1 MQIEWELPEL
11 YPEQRAAVYDPARYS
26 LIEASTK
33 SGKTAGCM
41 VWLMELA
48 LSGRQGGLYRWV
60 APVSA
65 QAKMVYRRFK
75 DWLEPVPRK
84 FWRSVEGQ
92 ELRIEITGQCAFEF
106 RNAERPDNLY
116 GDDCDAVVLDEASRM
131 REEAFDACRSTL
143 THTQGPMRLIG
154 NVKGRRNWFYRMC
167 RRAEAGAQ
175 NMAHHRITWREAVAA
190 GVLEA
195 EEIEDARRIFEE
207 MGKLAVFKELYETE
221 ATDDGG
227 NPFGLDAIRE
237 CVAELSKK
245 APEVWGWDLAKS
257 ADWCVGIALDE
268 DGAVCHFERFQRPWE
283 ETTARIRSQTDGRPA
298 LIDSTGVG
306 DPIVE
311 RLQRGGRNFEGYKF
325 SSTSKQQLMEGLAVA
340 IGKGEVSYPEGPIV
354 AELEAF
360 EYQYTRTGVRYTA
373 PDGVHDDCVDA
384 LALAVMAATK
394 PRGVVISMAGWR

>member
-1 MQIEWELPEL
+1 MRLQWKLPPL

-41 VWLMELA
+41 VWLFDLA
-48 LSGRQGGLYRWV
+48 LSGREGGLYRWV
-60 APVSA
+60 APVNA
-65 QAKMVYRRFK
+65 QSKMVYRRFK
-75 DWLEPVPRK
+75 QWLAHIPARYC
-84 FWRSVEGQ
+84 RTVEGQ
-92 ELRIEITGQCAFEF
+92 ELRIEIAGRALEF

-116 GDDCDAVVLDEASRM
+116 GEDCDAVVLDEASRM

-143 THTQGPMRLIG
+143 TATRGPLRIIG
-154 NVKGRRNWFYRMC
+154 NVKGRRNWFYRMA
-167 RRAEAGAQ
+167 RRAEAGAEG
-175 NMAHHRITWREAVAA
+175 MAFHRITWHEAVAA
-190 GVLEA
+190 GVLDV
-195 EEIEDARRIFEE
+195 EEIDDARRVFEE
-207 MGKLAVFKELYETE
+207 AGKLAVFKELYETE
-221 ATDDGG
+221 PSDDGG

-245 APEVWGWDLAKS
+245 PPVCWGWDLAKS

-283 ETTARIRSQTDGRPA
+283 EATARIRSQTDGRPA

-340 IGKGEVSYPEGPIV
+340 IGKHEVSYPEGPIV

-360 EYQYTRTGVRYTA
+360 EYEYTRTGVRYTA

-384 LALAVMAATK
+384 LALAVMASSK
-394 PRGVVISMAGWR
+394 PRGVVVSMAGWR